1 MIGAQIVT
9 LIVSGRLISRFGK
22 AWYIIVPGP
31 VLITIGGA
39 LLTSIRSPDTPISHT
54 MGYGVLIGVG
64 VGLFLQNTMILVQ
77 WDYHKTPKLIPQAMG
92 AIMFWSF
99 VGRILGISLGGV
111 VFSNMVSGL
120 VPDSQVLFL
129 TPLSPLVEEELASL
143 CAHAWPGRDRDST
156 FVRQR
161 SLESGARGKLLS
173 LRPLPS

>member
-1 MIGAQIVT
+1 LDALLIVRFDSLSATAAGIRLLPMIGAQIFT

-22 AWYIIVPGP
+22 AWYIITPGP

-54 MGYGVLIGVG
+54 MGYGVLIGTG

-77 WDYHKTPKLIPQAMG
+77 WDYHKTPKIIPQAMG

-111 VFSNMVSGL
+111 VFSNMVR
-120 VPDSQVLFL
+120 L
-129 TPLSPLVEEELASL
+129 TCLSCMSPY
-143 CAHAWPGRDRDST
+143 
-156 FVRQR
+156 
-161 SLESGARGKLLS
+161 
-173 LRPLPS
+173 